1 MKRMSL
7 ILVLIS
13 IIVIS
18 SGCNPFSQSNDT
30 NNPGMPTKQ
39 QTEVLPSQEAVEN
52 TYSDNVQ
59 LPSEDTQS
67 DDKSQPEIK
76 IDTGTYQGQIDSN
89 FIEIAI
95 SGVPEENATRVFML
109 FNELKE
115 KFDEMQLSTG
125 ECIKFQY
132 FINEAEQNVIRKIQR
147 LDRES
152 DDK

>member
-1 MKRMSL
+1 MKRISL
-7 ILVLIS
+7 ILVLIF

-18 SGCNPFSQSNDT
+18 SGCNLFSQSNST

-39 QTEVLPSQEAVEN
+39 QTEVLSSQEAVGN
-52 TYSDNVQ
+52 TSSDNIQV
-59 LPSEDTQS
+59 PSNDTQT
-67 DDKSQPEIK
+67 DDKSQQEIK

-95 SGVPEENATRVFML
+95 SGVPEENATKVFML
-109 FNELKE
+109 FGELKE

-125 ECIKFQY
+125 EGITFQY